1 MGKRGGRKRGGE
13 KRKPIFIDIRVRG
26 VRFQERYYGRY
37 RAQAAAQMN
46 IPLAQALLILLSGR
60 TVLLSGSQN

>member
-1 MGKRGGRKRGGE
+1 MGKRGGRE
-13 KRKPIFIDIRVRG
+13 EERKEGSKGNLYSQTSYTG

-46 IPLAQALLILLSGR
+46 IPQFQL
-60 TVLLSGSQN
+60 